1 MLSSALTS
9 NTTVSW
15 PQSDAD
21 VDIIV
26 FYLCIC
32 HSQSEKTRL
41 IHNIVTAQYSAG
53 ARAAN
58 MYTVMQLQARQI
70 VTDQTKKVGQ

>member
-1 MLSSALTS
+1 MVAAVVTRPQGGGGDMLSSALTS

-26 FYLCIC
+26 F
-32 HSQSEKTRL
+32 SVFV
-41 IHNIVTAQYSAG
+41 IV
-53 ARAAN
+53 R
-58 MYTVMQLQARQI
+58 VRKL
-70 VTDQTKKVGQ
+70 D